1 MRNIIDI
8 LWNRNTEQTES
19 QSERSLSFELPPL
32 PENFSSNET
41 ADVEEVVQLGQENE
55 AFRQLF
61 MEAQR
66 RIDDLEA
73 LRASFS
79 QLAAPLDRN
88 LRTIEL
94 EKVENASLRAHL
106 SDSRARGELMRGELI
121 RFEKRVDSLETEKLS
136 LQQDIRSS
144 KEAIAAL
151 ENNRIE
157 ITQDLNQARNQIME
171 LERQVVRAA
180 DYERSLVNDNQTLR
194 DMIISKD
201 AHITQIEANSVR
213 LSETI
218 SLLEG
223 DNSGLN
229 EALALKMEEY
239 NRATRRLTEVDHELD
254 STRNRLSHTKTLLN
268 ETKNE
273 RKAISDQFD
282 DLNSRYQAEKSA
294 LNMKIDALQSR
305 STLGERLLA
314 EARNSLIG
322 RTEELRVA
330 ERKLV
335 DASVTAAANDQKMT
349 QIKLANENLERQ
361 IRELEQSR
369 TTLIDR
375 ANALTKNLKARDSSL
390 AKLDD
395 RIPVLMGR
403 IDQLEAQIETNRVS
417 YQTRID
423 ELSVALETERMERAV
438 AEGALGMARKDRGI
452 LQRELVKTEGTPK
465 PTADVTDAVLD
476 LSSKLVQHPA
486 ATKAET
492 ATGS

>member
-1 MRNIIDI
+1 M
-8 LWNRNTEQTES
+8 
-19 QSERSLSFELPPL
+19 
-32 PENFSSNET
+32 
-41 ADVEEVVQLGQENE
+41 QLGQENE
-55 AFRQLF
+55 AFRLMF

-66 RIDDLEA
+66 RIDELDA
-73 LRASFS
+73 LRTSFN
-79 QLAAPLDRN
+79 QLAQPLDRN
-88 LRTIEL
+88 LRAIEQ
-94 EKVENASLRAHL
+94 KKFENASLRAHL
-106 SDSRARGELMRGELI
+106 SDARARSELMRGELI

-136 LQQDIRSS
+136 LQQDIRSA
-144 KEAIAAL
+144 KESIAAL

-157 ITQDLNQARNQIME
+157 LTQDLSQARNQIMD
-171 LERQVVRAA
+171 LERQAVRAA

-213 LSETI
+213 LAETV

-223 DNSGLN
+223 DNSGIKD
-229 EALALKMEEY
+229 ALALKMEEF

-294 LNMKIDALQSR
+294 LNMKVDALQSR

-335 DASVTAAANDQKMT
+335 DASVSAAANDQKMT

-369 TTLIDR
+369 TILIDR
-375 ANALTKNLKARDSSL
+375 ANSLTKNLKARDSAL

-395 RIPVLMGR
+395 RIPVFMGR
-403 IDQLEAQIETNRVS
+403 IDQLEAQFEADRVS

-452 LQRELVKTEGTPK
+452 LQRERVMTEGTPK
-465 PTADVTDAVLD
+465 PTSDVADAVLD
-476 LSSKLVQHPA
+476 LSGKLIRHPSSP
-486 ATKAET
+486 KPDI